1 MTDFGLTVAE
11 LRLIRE
17 VFRRHPEVTRVKVFG
32 SRAKGT
38 QRPCSDIDL
47 VLWGDLD
54 IRRVTRIGGE
64 LDELP
69 LPYIFDVWA
78 YDAIHHPEVK
88 AHVDRVARV
97 VYELEAEPVGET

>member
-38 QRPCSDIDL
+38 QRPRSDIDL

-54 IRRVTRIGGE
+54 FLRVTRIGGE

-69 LPYIFDVWA
+69 LPYIFDVRA
-78 YDAIHHPEVK
+78 YEAIHHPQLK
-88 AHVDRVARV
+88 AHVDRVGRV
-97 VYELEAEPVGET
+97 VYDREAKPVGET